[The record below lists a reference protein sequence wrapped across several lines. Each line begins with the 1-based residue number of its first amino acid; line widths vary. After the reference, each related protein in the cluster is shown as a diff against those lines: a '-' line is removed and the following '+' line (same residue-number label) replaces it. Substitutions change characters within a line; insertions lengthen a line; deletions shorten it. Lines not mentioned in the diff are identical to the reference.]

1 MKTICALMLLFGG
14 SVAHAETFAPA
25 LEQSA
30 RPSVAADMRPSDS
43 LIVAGQA
50 DTFSTGHGGGGAS
63 LDWVRASVNGTTL
76 TAGVSS
82 FSIGDSH
89 WSFGRVGGAIRPDE
103 RTIVQGQA
111 SLGSGRTAGSPFAY
125 RLFNVG
131 LSYLASTAT
140 YIKAED
146 QFVDIGATHG
156 HLLKAGALFL
166 PLTRLSADIS
176 YAHSVSGN
184 LNSEFAAARVDWQT
198 EPARLLGGLAWGRS
212 APDLLNIDV
221 GSGNGDHAFRE
232 FFVGMAIPVS
242 GLELMAVAD
251 FVNLDTGRKRTLT
264 LSLKIPLG
272 GT

>member
-1 MKTICALMLLFGG
+1 MKTICAFMLLFGG
-14 SVAHAETFAPA
+14 SVAQAETFAPA
-25 LEQSA
+25 LEQMA
-30 RPSVAADMRPSDS
+30 RPSVAADARPSDS
-43 LIVAGQA
+43 LIVTGQV
-50 DTFSTGHGGGGAS
+50 DTISSGHGGGGGS
-63 LDWVRASVNGTTL
+63 LDWVRANVNGTTL
-76 TAGVSS
+76 TAGASS
-82 FSIGDSH
+82 FSMSDSH
-89 WSFGRVGGAIRPDE
+89 WSFGRAGGASHLDE

-111 SLGSGRTAGSPFAY
+111 SLGSGRTAGAPFAY
-125 RLFNVG
+125 RLFNAG
-131 LSYLASTAT
+131 LSYAASSTI
-140 YIKAED
+140 YVKAED
-146 QFVDIGATHG
+146 QYVDIGATHG
-156 HLLKAGALFL
+156 HLLKAGALFI
-166 PLTRLSADIS
+166 PSTRVSADFS
-176 YAHSVSGN
+176 YAHSLSGN
-184 LNSEFAAARVDWQT
+184 LNSEFAGARVDWQT